1 MKGRKRGH
9 ARVEISPA
17 RIETRLS
24 ETRAN
29 EKLIQRASLLC
40 RPHSDLNKELQRRT
54 DATKGPATREG
65 KGREGL
71 RNRS

>member
-1 MKGRKRGH
+1 M
-9 ARVEISPA
+9 
-17 RIETRLS
+17 
-24 ETRAN
+24 
-29 EKLIQRASLLC
+29 
-40 RPHSDLNKELQRRT
+40 HSDLNKELQRRT